1 MKLLPSTSDGME
13 LATLFPPEFIENDEN
28 VFYFVFWNILGPFSP
43 RSVDVF
49 GYSIHLSDLRVVLS

>member
-1 MKLLPSTSDGME
+1 ME
-13 LATLFPPEFIENDEN
+13 LATFFPPEFIENDEN